1 MYSISYNEINIYLK
15 ITQFLP
21 FHDTARENQF
31 NLLKIFMSVMSYIG
45 GICYMIHQCTRTI
58 QKKKLITV
66 II

>member
-21 FHDTARENQF
+21 FHDTACENQF
-31 NLLKIFMSVMSYIG
+31 NLLKIFMSVMFYIG